1 MQNNT
6 PTKAQDRVYAGF
18 FVRLAA
24 YLIDWLIVGAVLL
37 VVRIPMWIAS
47 LAGGAEFMFQ
57 DFIFTYSA
65 YDILIYVL
73 KVGYFIVMTYLTGA
87 TVGKK
92 LLQIKVVSAEDRKPT
107 FFEIAF
113 RESVGKFLSGL
124 ILYVGYF
131 IIGADKDKK
140 GLHDILS
147 DTRVIYYHKK
157 TIVIP
162 PPVEYRT
169 IRFGSMANPN
179 FTPTQNRA
187 GQGAT
192 DQNGLN
198 ESASVQSGSGQNVMN
213 QNEFN
218 ENASYQNGLNQ
229 SGLNDDFA
237 WKQQNQNNN
246 DTVSIQ
252 SSTEQDRIPAQN
264 NFADNPAWSQNGI
277 SPEELKRRYQQQP
290 GMVQPTQTE
299 NTDPFL
305 SAPVSQTDNPADYQ
319 SGSAKTMSLE
329 TNEETGQSF
338 PVEDTFVPEQNVSL
352 EANEETKQSF
362 RAEDVFVPEQ
372 NVPLEAN
379 EEAEQSFLEED
390 TFAPEQNVS
399 LESNEETGQSFPA
412 EDTFASEQ
420 KVSSEAA
427 HLPEDAGSTVALG
440 QQGQTDLQSQSTENR
455 AKTVVFKDDFWD

>member
-6 PTKAQDRVYAGF
+6 PTKAQNRVYAGF

-24 YLIDWLIVGAVLL
+24 YLIDWLIVGAALL

-47 LAGGAEFMFQ
+47 LAGGADFMFQ

-169 IRFGSMANPN
+169 IQFGSMANPN
-179 FTPTQNRA
+179 FTPTQNGA

-198 ESASVQSGSGQNVMN
+198 QPEM
-213 QNEFN
+213 
-218 ENASYQNGLNQ
+218 
-229 SGLNDDFA
+229 NDDFA

-264 NFADNPAWSQNGI
+264 NFVDNPAWSQNGI
-277 SPEELKRRYQQQP
+277 SPEELKRRYQPQP
-290 GMVQPTQTE
+290 GMVQQTQME

-305 SAPVSQTDNPADYQ
+305 SAPVSQTDNTADYQ
-319 SGSAKTMSLE
+319 SGSEQKVSLE
-329 TNEETGQSF
+329 ANEETGQSF
-338 PVEDTFVPEQNVSL
+338 PVEDTFALGQNVSL
-352 EANEETKQSF
+352 EAKEEAGQSF
-362 RAEDVFVPEQ
+362 PAEDVFVPEQ
-372 NVPLEAN
+372 NA
-379 EEAEQSFLEED
+379 
-390 TFAPEQNVS
+390 S
-399 LESNEETGQSFPA
+399 LETNEETGQSFSA
-412 EDTFASEQ
+412 EDTFVSEQ

-427 HLPEDAGSTVALG
+427 HLQEDVGSTVALG
-440 QQGQTDLQSQSTENR
+440 QQEQTDLQSQSTENK
-455 AKTVVFKDDFWD
+455 AKTAVFKDDFWD